1 MTLSVSKWQP
11 LYQTSY
17 NAILFSS
24 QSSNGKVTVNIPIWW
39 MRKAE
44 AGGEL
49 EEIVE
54 QTSHLDDVLTLA
66 YCASGKVK
74 VSQVWAKA
82 SQAHI
87 P

>member
-1 MTLSVSKWQP
+1 
-11 LYQTSY
+11 
-17 NAILFSS
+17 
-24 QSSNGKVTVNIPIWW
+24 

-44 AGGEL
+44 AGGGGEL

-54 QTSHLDDVLTLA
+54 QTSHLDNVLTLA